1 MKTTYLHCTLLDGS
15 ENMTEQKD
23 MTIVVEDGK
32 ILSVE
37 PAAPA
42 PSDSGTIIDLGGKY
56 LMPGLINLHVHRPG
70 SGYPRKKPQDSARA
84 AKLVMKNGLTRALGR
99 KLCEHYAKTELLS
112 GVTTIRTVGGL
123 GNFDSVI
130 RDRIAAG
137 KIIGPRMLVSDMAVS
152 VPDGHMAGSVAHAAH
167 SEAECRAFV
176 RSIVADRPDWIKLMV
191 TGGVLDAKV
200 KGEPG
205 VLKMPPEYIRA
216 CCEEAHA
223 AGYRVAAHAESPE
236 GVRAALENGVDTIEH
251 GAAPDAELLRLF
263 KEKNAADI
271 CTISPAVP
279 LAKFDRALTGATEMM
294 QYNGNIVFEGIV
306 ACAKAALENGIPV
319 GLGTDT
325 ACPFVTHYDM
335 WRELQYFHKYVGV
348 SRAFALY
355 TATGRNAEI
364 AGISAETG
372 RIEAGKSADFLV
384 TAANPLEDLSALRTP
399 CLVVARGRIFKNPKV
414 KKNAVCERAL
424 DKCFAEN

>member
-1 MKTTYLHCTLLDGS
+1 
-15 ENMTEQKD
+15 
-23 MTIVVEDGK
+23 
-32 ILSVE
+32 
-37 PAAPA
+37 
-42 PSDSGTIIDLGGKY
+42 
-56 LMPGLINLHVHRPG
+56 
-70 SGYPRKKPQDSARA
+70 
-84 AKLVMKNGLTRALGR
+84 
-99 KLCEHYAKTELLS
+99 
-112 GVTTIRTVGGL
+112 
-123 GNFDSVI
+123 
-130 RDRIAAG
+130 
-137 KIIGPRMLVSDMAVS
+137 
-152 VPDGHMAGSVAHAAH
+152 
-167 SEAECRAFV
+167 
-176 RSIVADRPDWIKLMV
+176 
-191 TGGVLDAKV
+191 
-200 KGEPG
+200 
-205 VLKMPPEYIRA
+205 
-216 CCEEAHA
+216 
-223 AGYRVAAHAESPE
+223 
-236 GVRAALENGVDTIEH
+236 
-251 GAAPDAELLRLF
+251 
-263 KEKNAADI
+263 
-271 CTISPAVP
+271 
-279 LAKFDRALTGATEMM
+279 MM

>member
-56 LMPGLINLHVHRPG
+56 LMPGLINLHVHLPG

-251 GAAPDAELLRLF
+251 GAAPTRSSF
-263 KEKNAADI
+263 G
-271 CTISPAVP
+271 CSRRRTPRISVP
-279 LAKFDRALTGATEMM
+279 FPPRCRWL
-294 QYNGNIVFEGIV
+294 NSIV
-306 ACAKAALENGIPV
+306 P
-319 GLGTDT
+319 
-325 ACPFVTHYDM
+325 
-335 WRELQYFHKYVGV
+335 
-348 SRAFALY
+348 SRA
-355 TATGRNAEI
+355 R
-364 AGISAETG
+364 
-372 RIEAGKSADFLV
+372 R
-384 TAANPLEDLSALRTP
+384 R
-399 CLVVARGRIFKNPKV
+399 
-414 KKNAVCERAL
+414 
-424 DKCFAEN
+424 